1 MMANTPGQGQIGPE
15 TYSSL
20 AKQLFGKEPAMPEVA
35 PAAAPAPAP
44 QQGDLT
50 GALNLNMGA
59 IPNTSAGVLQEQMRI
74 APQLGR
80 AGAELE
86 SAKMGVE
93 SDVMAG
99 KAQEQQR
106 YSQNVQAGID
116 KFQEDKRNWPVPEFH
131 PTQENAQS
139 IGELFSLVATFGVM
153 LGAGAKSKS
162 QAAMGAM
169 TGMLDGWKKGR
180 KDLYE
185 RELKEFD
192 KHFQSMKLVHEE
204 MRKDFEDYLK
214 LAVND
219 RDAASLKLE
228 AMIRKAGSSSIAAKL
243 LSTGQLQAYDNLLQN
258 GYKLLADKEAKVESI
273 RQHNEKI
280 KMDNLRLG
288 LDREK
293 FAYQKTHDAALLIEK
308 QREFD
313 ERQKYKVDDVAADL
327 NSRGVNIADKKERA
341 KVQEGVA
348 SMANLKDLQRE
359 IIEKPYLSG
368 RTGQI
373 AQFTDRYIKSFRDGI
388 AFDESKVAPAD
399 QEALLFAK
407 KYASMLTR
415 YERALADS
423 GRTTVAFQKRYDTL
437 LSQNQFNPQSM
448 IQLFDDM
455 QKEAA
460 SVAMTKSPKLTYEI
474 MDDMADQFN
483 GRLSGGAQARS
494 TSEYQIGQTIE
505 IKGKKYKVTGLSDP
519 NNPDIEEVK

>member
-1 MMANTPGQGQIGPE
+1 MANTPGQGQVGPE
-15 TYSSL
+15 TYSGL
-20 AKQLFGKEPAMPEVA
+20 AKQLFGKEPTMPGATPSAIPEQPVA
-35 PAAAPAPAP
+35 KPP
-44 QQGDLT
+44 QQADLT
-50 GALNLNMGA
+50 GALNLNMNNL
-59 IPNTSAGVLQEQMRI
+59 PKTSEGVFQERMKI
-74 APQLGR
+74 APQLG
-80 AGAELE
+80 AATAELE

-93 SDVMAG
+93 NEVLAG
-99 KAQEQQR
+99 RAQEQQR
-106 YSQNVQAGID
+106 YNQNVAAGMD
-116 KFQEDKRNWPVPEFH
+116 KFQEDKRNYPYPEFH

-139 IGELFSLVATFGVM
+139 IGELFSLVATFGVLM
-153 LGAGAKSKS
+153 GATGKGSA
-162 QAAMGAM
+162 QAALQSM

-180 KDLYE
+180 KDLFE
-185 RELKEFD
+185 REVKEFD
-192 KHFQSMKLVHEE
+192 KNFQRMKVVHED

-243 LSTGQLQAYDNLLQN
+243 LTTGQLQAYDNLLQN

-273 RQHNEKI
+273 RQHNEKM
-280 KMDNLRLG
+280 KMDNERLG

-293 FAYQKTHDAALLIEK
+293 FAYTKTHDAALLIEK

-373 AQFTDRYIKSFRDGI
+373 AQFTDKYIKSFRDGI

-483 GRLSGGAQARS
+483 GRLSGGSSSSVRNFSSVEDAEAAGLPSGTRITINGRS
-494 TSEYQIGQTIE
+494 ATVE
-505 IKGKKYKVTGLSDP
+505 
-519 NNPDIEEVK
+519 